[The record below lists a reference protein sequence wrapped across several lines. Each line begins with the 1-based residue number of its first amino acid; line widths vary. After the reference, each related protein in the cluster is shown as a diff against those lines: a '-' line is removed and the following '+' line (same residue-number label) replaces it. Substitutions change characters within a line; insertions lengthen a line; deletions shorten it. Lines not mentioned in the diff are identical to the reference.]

1 MRGSSEISPIL
12 AAGDETRATPT
23 LRRLAWS
30 GGADVPLG
38 RMLLAGAVPWAA
50 YAILHVVLEGPVLDE
65 ATVPAQIMTGAV
77 RYPAGHPLAVL
88 MERVPGLNYQL
99 AALEWWLHPGV
110 WRISVVRNLLFLFA
124 STWVPFVATLVLVR
138 RPMWGH
144 LAAVLTLSEGTC
156 RFIGVYL
163 LWVFPSFWS
172 SGHFGIHAAVLVP
185 ALLLAGCWRL
195 GGLLLGL
202 LPAIHAAM
210 SLVVGPWGAAFLLA
224 SGHRGRPWG
233 RVLASAAV
241 GLAGVG
247 VMLLAMR
254 LHAPDVQPVPPYDAT
269 ADGETILRSFM
280 STTDPHR
287 LPIRVLTP
295 AYLLSPVGFVVLA
308 TLLLWPRRDADDDR
322 TFDRVACA
330 WLVALG
336 AIAWALVFGTRIVQ
350 AVGELPIA
358 VLSTM
363 PGRFAHVPVLLLLPL
378 TVAALVRAVA
388 GLVPARRPAGRV
400 VLALLPLLLVA
411 GLLLDRVAVYSNFVA
426 FVWGVWLGLEWWAA
440 DPARRPVVAAGTLAL
455 LVALLVL
462 RLVQDD
468 PAWWIF
474 GAGIGL
480 GAAAVAARVRLPAIE
495 PVAAAA
501 CVVAALVAVRGP
513 HVANGWDQG
522 SERISPEEAR
532 LAAWLDANAG
542 RDELLLTPL
551 WPPTQ
556 LQPKTGHPVLI
567 DGVTLLTMTYMP
579 SLAPSLGVMVRDF
592 FGVDYARPETLRPLL
607 GPDGTLR
614 PTSEVWLAAWRAR
627 TCAEWVALGARYGVR
642 LVLAPTGERLD
653 LPRALD
659 GERLTL
665 HTIPATADACPTRG
679 GA

>member
-1 MRGSSEISPIL
+1 
-12 AAGDETRATPT
+12 
-23 LRRLAWS
+23 
-30 GGADVPLG
+30 
-38 RMLLAGAVPWAA
+38 MLLAGAVPWAA
-50 YAILHVVLEGPVLDE
+50 YAILHVVLEGVVLDE
-65 ATVPAQIMTGAV
+65 ATVPAQIMTGTV

-88 MERVPGLNYQL
+88 MERAPGLSYQL
-99 AALEWWLHPGV
+99 AAIEWALHPSV
-110 WRISVVRNLLFLFA
+110 WSISAVRNLLFLFA
-124 STWVPFVATLVLVR
+124 STFVPFAATLVLVR
-138 RPMWGH
+138 RPAWGH

-163 LWVFPSFWS
+163 LWVFPSYWS
-172 SGHFGIHAAVLVP
+172 SGHFGIHAAVLV
-185 ALLLAGCWRL
+185 AVLLLAGCWRL

-210 SLVVGPWGAAFLLA
+210 SLVVWPWGAAFLPA
-224 SGHRGRPWG
+224 SGRRGRPWG
-233 RVLASAAV
+233 RVLVSAAV
-241 GLAGVG
+241 GLVGVG
-247 VMLLAMR
+247 AMLLAIR
-254 LHAPDVQPVPPYDAT
+254 LLAPDVQALPPYDAT

-287 LPIRVLTP
+287 QPIRVLTP

-308 TLLLWPRRDADDDR
+308 TLLLWPRRDVDDDG

-350 AVGELPIA
+350 ALGELPIA

-388 GLVPARRPAGRV
+388 GLARARRPAGRV
-400 VLALLPLLLVA
+400 VMALLPLLLVG

-426 FVWGVWLGLEWWAA
+426 FLWGVWLGIEWWAA
-440 DPARRPVVAAGTLAL
+440 DPSRRPIVAVGTLAL
-455 LVALLVL
+455 LVSLLVL
-462 RLVQDD
+462 QFVQDD
-468 PAWWIF
+468 PAYWIH
-474 GAGIGL
+474 AGGL
-480 GAAAVAARVRLPAIE
+480 GLSAVLIAARVRLPGVE
-495 PVAAAA
+495 PVTAVA

-522 SERISPEEAR
+522 SERISPEESR

-542 RDELLLTPL
+542 PDEPLLTPL

-556 LQPKTGHPVLI
+556 LQPKTGHPILI
-567 DGVTLLTMTYMP
+567 DAVTLLTMPYMP
-579 SLAPSLGVMVRDF
+579 SLAPPLGVMVREL

-607 GPDGTLR
+607 GPDGTIR
-614 PTSEVWLAAWRAR
+614 PTSDVWLAAWRAR
-627 TCAEWVALGARYGVR
+627 TCAEWVALGTRYGTR
-642 LVLAPTGERLD
+642 LVLAPPGERLD
-653 LPRALD
+653 LPSVLQ

-665 HTIPATADACPTRG
+665 HTIPATAAACATRG
-679 GA
+679 PA